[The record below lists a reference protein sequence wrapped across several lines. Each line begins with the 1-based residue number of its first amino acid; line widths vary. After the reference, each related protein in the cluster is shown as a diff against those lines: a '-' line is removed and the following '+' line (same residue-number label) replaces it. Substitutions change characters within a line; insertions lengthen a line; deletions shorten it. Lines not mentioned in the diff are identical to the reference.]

1 MKKLVL
7 TQLLFAAAIV
17 ALLGVTALGQTIHP
31 TPYFTS
37 FFDSASTYLGQ
48 PLVPGTIITA
58 YDQDGVLCGM
68 DTVQTA
74 GHYGFMPVYGDD
86 AGSTGIDEGA
96 ESGETIVFEINGR
109 TATVVLGDPTF
120 ADQSSKNVRLSATA
134 TIAMSAVSLP
144 SSQLVTFDDVI
155 RFEIGI
161 RNDGDGLDFYGV
173 TADNSNGDFA
183 TLPQTA
189 SFYADPG
196 EVIAVYFDIES
207 PLWLSNPDDTTDVI
221 NFTVYSMNDPT
232 VKIEGSVDLYLS
244 VTDVPGGPGSSLP
257 DGFSLSQNFPNPF
270 NPTTTI
276 AFSLP
281 SGSRTNLQI
290 IDVLG
295 RIVESR
301 DLGYLNAGDH
311 QIEYDASS
319 LASGVY
325 FYRVVTESGSL
336 ARKMVLLK

>member
-1 MKKLVL
+1 
-7 TQLLFAAAIV
+7 
-17 ALLGVTALGQTIHP
+17 
-31 TPYFTS
+31 
-37 FFDSASTYLGQ
+37 
-48 PLVPGTIITA
+48 
-58 YDQDGVLCGM
+58 
-68 DTVQTA
+68 
-74 GHYGFMPVYGDD
+74 
-86 AGSTGIDEGA
+86 
-96 ESGETIVFEINGR
+96 
-109 TATVVLGDPTF
+109 VVLGDPTF
-120 ADQSSKNVRLSATA
+120 TDQTNKNVRLSAAA

-144 SSQLVTFDDVI
+144 SSQLVTFNDTI

-173 TADNSNGDFA
+173 TADNSNGDF
-183 TLPQTA
+183 TTIPQTA

-276 AFSLP
+276 AFALP
-281 SGSRTNLQI
+281 SGSQTNLQI
-290 IDVLG
+290 VDILG

-311 QIEYDASS
+311 RIEYDASS

>member
-7 TQLLFAAAIV
+7 TQLLLAVAIV
-17 ALLGVTALGQTIHP
+17 SLLGVSALGQVIHP

-58 YDQDGVLCGM
+58 YDQSGVLCGM
-68 DTVQTA
+68 DTVLLA

-86 AGSTGIDEGA
+86 AGSADVDEGA
-96 ESGETIVFEINGR
+96 EPGETIVFKINGR
-109 TATVVLGDPTF
+109 TATVEFGDPTF
-120 ADQSSKNVRLSATA
+120 TDQTNKNVRLAATA

-144 SSQLVTFDDVI
+144 SSKLVTFNDTI
-155 RFEIGI
+155 QFEIGI

-173 TADNSNGDFA
+173 TADNSNGDFT

-196 EVIAVYFDIES
+196 EVITVYFEIAS
-207 PLWLSNPDDTTDVI
+207 PMWTSDTTDNI
-221 NFTVYSMNDPT
+221 SFTVYSMNDPS
-232 VKIEGSVDLYLS
+232 VKIEGNVDLYLS
-244 VTDVPGGPGSSLP
+244 ITDVPDGPGSSLP
-257 DGFSLSQNFPNPF
+257 NGFSLNQNFPNPF

-276 AFSLP
+276 AFALP
-281 SGSRTNLQI
+281 SGSQTNLEI
-290 IDVLG
+290 IDILG
-295 RIVESR
+295 RIVERR

-311 QIEYDASS
+311 EIQYDASALS
-319 LASGVY
+319 SGVY

>member
-7 TQLLFAAAIV
+7 TKLLLAAAIV

-37 FFDSASTYLGQ
+37 FYDSASTYLGQ
-48 PLVPGTIITA
+48 PLVPGTIVTA
-58 YDQDGVLCGM
+58 YDQSGVLCGM

-74 GHYGFMPVYGDD
+74 GYYGFMPVYGDD

-96 ESGETIVFEINGR
+96 ESGETIVFKINGR

-120 ADQSSKNVRLSATA
+120 TDQTNKNVRLSAEA

-144 SSQLVTFDDVI
+144 SSQLVTFNDTI

-173 TADNSNGDFA
+173 TADNSNGDFT

-196 EVIAVYFDIES
+196 EVITVYFDIAS
-207 PLWLSNPDDTTDVI
+207 PLWTSDTTDNI
-221 NFTVYSMNDPT
+221 SFTVYSMNDPS
-232 VKIEGSVDLYLS
+232 VKIEGNVDLYLS
-244 VTDVPGGPGSSLP
+244 ITDVPGGPGSSLP

-276 AFSLP
+276 AFALP
-281 SGSRTNLQI
+281 TGSRTNLQI
-290 IDVLG
+290 VDILG
-295 RIVESR
+295 RIVENR
-301 DLGYLNAGDH
+301 DLGYLNAGEH
-311 QIEYDASS
+311 QVEYDASS